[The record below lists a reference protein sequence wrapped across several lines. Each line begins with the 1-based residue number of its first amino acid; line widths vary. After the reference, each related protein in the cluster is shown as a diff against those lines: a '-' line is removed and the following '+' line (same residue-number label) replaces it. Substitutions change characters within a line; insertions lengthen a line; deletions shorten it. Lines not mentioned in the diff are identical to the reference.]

1 MNTTGRNGTRAQVTV
16 ADFLEAGGTSLETD
30 LLAGEA
36 GLGNRIIEATIN
48 RPGLALSGFFEHFAN
63 RRIQV
68 IGLAEHTY
76 LSSMTDEERAKSLE
90 AFFEAKIPCV
100 IISRNKKLFPEIR
113 TLAEK
118 FGTPA
123 LRTKMIT
130 KHFVNGA
137 TIVMENL
144 AAPRTKVQGTM
155 VEIMGIGVLIEGKAG
170 IGKSEAALGL
180 IKKGHALVSDDITA
194 LRLDSAGS
202 LLGAPVRATR
212 YHMEIRGVGIIHI
225 PSLFGVAAV
234 REEKKLDLVV
244 RLSMPEPGDDED
256 RSGGSPQI
264 RELLGVSVPE
274 IVIPVVAGRDLVNV
288 VETAALD
295 QKLKRLGHDAAKEF
309 DERLMDLMTGGADGS
324 E

>member
-1 MNTTGRNGTRAQVTV
+1 MNTGRNGTKVQVTV
-16 ADFLEAGGTSLETD
+16 ADFLEAGTTSLD
-30 LLAGEA
+30 LDLVAGQT
-36 GLGNRIIEATIN
+36 GLGNRILEPTIN

-76 LSSMTDEERAKSLE
+76 LSSMAEAARAKSLR
-90 AFFEAKIPCV
+90 AFCEAKIPCV
-100 IISRNKKLFPEIR
+100 TIARNKKIFREIKALGEE
-113 TLAEK
+113 LAI
-118 FGTPA
+118 PV
-123 LRTKMIT
+123 LRTRMIT
-130 KHFVNGA
+130 KHFVNSA
-137 TIVMENL
+137 TITMENL

-194 LRLDSAGS
+194 LRLDSAGA

-244 RLSMPEPGDDED
+244 TLREPESDTEED
-256 RSGGSPQI
+256 RSGGVSLV
-264 RELLGVSVPE
+264 RNLLGVAVPR
-274 IVIPVVAGRDLVNV
+274 VAIPVVAGRDLVNII
-288 VETAALD
+288 ETAALD

-309 DERLMDLMTGGADGS
+309 DERLMDLMTGGANGS

>member
-1 MNTTGRNGTRAQVTV
+1 MKTTGRTAGKGQVTV
-16 ADFLEAGGTSLETD
+16 ADFLEAGRTSLEMD

-36 GLGNRIIEATIN
+36 GLGLRILEPTIN

-68 IGLAEHTY
+68 IGLAEYTY
-76 LSSMTDEERAKSLE
+76 LSSMTDEQRSKSLR

-100 IISRNKKLFPEIR
+100 VISRNKKPFREIKL
-113 TLAEK
+113 LAEEMAV
-118 FGTPA
+118 PV
-123 LRTKMIT
+123 LRTRMIT

-137 TIVMENL
+137 TIIMENL

-155 VEIMGIGVLIEGKAG
+155 VEIMGIGVLLEGKAG

-244 RLSMPEPGDDED
+244 TLREPSPGDEED
-256 RSGGSPQI
+256 RSGASSLA
-264 RELLGVSVPE
+264 RELLGVSVPQ
-274 IVIPVVAGRDLVNV
+274 VTIPVLAGRDLVNV
-288 VETAALD
+288 IEAAALD
-295 QKLKRLGHDAAKEF
+295 TKLKRLGHDAVKEF
-309 DERLMDLMTGGADGS
+309 DERLMDLMTGGSDGS